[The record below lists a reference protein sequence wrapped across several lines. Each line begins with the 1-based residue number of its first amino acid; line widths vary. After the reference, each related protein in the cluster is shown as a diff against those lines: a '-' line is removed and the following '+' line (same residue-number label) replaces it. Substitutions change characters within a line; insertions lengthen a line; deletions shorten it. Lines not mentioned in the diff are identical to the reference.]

1 MSPLVS
7 VIIPTYNRS
16 YCIKKA
22 IDSVL
27 FQTFKDFELIIIDNY
42 SNDNTEEIINSY
54 KNKKIIYEKFH
65 NYGVIASS
73 RNRGIALSNS
83 KYVAFLDSDD
93 WWKKDKL
100 KVSIHFLEKGYDFIC
115 HGLEIIRNNEFKKKH
130 REYTKYIK
138 KLKKPFFQSLLK
150 DGNTIETSSVV
161 LKREIINSLGGF
173 YESNK
178 LSGSEDYD
186 MWLRISSVTDK
197 FYVIKNNL
205 GYLTYGEDNFS
216 IDNKKIKDALP
227 ILIKRTQKLC
237 IKKRFKPNYLY
248 FLASSTYLKRGEIK
262 NFLRFSW
269 LLFISSSR
277 LNHKIKVI
285 LKIPTLFI
293 QIIKRFYLFFN
304 LNKKV

>member
-1 MSPLVS
+1 MPAGVYS
-7 VIIPTYNRS
+7 VG
-16 YCIKKA
+16 
-22 IDSVL
+22 V
-27 FQTFKDFELIIIDNY
+27 Y
-42 SNDNTEEIINSY
+42 S
-54 KNKKIIYEKFH
+54 
-65 NYGVIASS
+65 
-73 RNRGIALSNS
+73 
-83 KYVAFLDSDD
+83 
-93 WWKKDKL
+93 
-100 KVSIHFLEKGYDFIC
+100 
-115 HGLEIIRNNEFKKKH
+115 
-130 REYTKYIK
+130 K

-186 MWLRISSVTDK
+186 MWLRISLVTDK

-277 LNHKIKVI
+277 LSHKIKVI
-285 LKIPTLFI
+285 FI
-293 QIIKRFYLFFN
+293 FEET
-304 LNKKV
+304 